1 MRRLFPIVVLIAA
14 TIAGCGKK
22 EGTETPVSGNGNT
35 DGTEATTDA
44 SGFVNIDLNE
54 EDEDTFAAEIMQA
67 TAKCGNLV
75 ALEPSA
81 MMGKLKDP
89 EVRCLEDSIKDADK
103 QTVKDKVS
111 RVLMADSWAKGDQ
124 ARWEALVRRHL
135 NEIDRSDPDLCY
147 KFAKFLSEKGPE
159 YAEECTHWAEVA
171 LENKS
176 QWSGDTFVSRVN
188 ALYKMRAVAAQRRWE
203 WLEKKYIAKPDET
216 LGQDKDKARN
226 DAKTM
231 SREWLEYAKQS
242 GKDTTMAMQMC
253 VSAAGTEDF
262 CKQTE

>member
-1 MRRLFPIVVLIAA
+1 MRRLVPVMVLFAA
-14 TIAGCGKK
+14 MIAGCGEKK
-22 EGTETPVSGNGNT
+22 APETPVTSETPT
-35 DGTEATTDA
+35 DGGEASTDA
-44 SGFVNIDLNE
+44 SGFVNIDLSE
-54 EDEDTFAAEIMQA
+54 EDEDTFAAEILQA
-67 TAKCGNLV
+67 TASCGNLV
-75 ALEPSA
+75 ALEPTA
-81 MMGKLKDP
+81 MMGKLKDA
-89 EVRCLEDSIKDADK
+89 EVRCLEDSIKNAEK

-111 RVLMADSWAKGDQ
+111 RVLMADSWAKQDTT
-124 ARWEALVRRHL
+124 RWEALVRRHL

-147 KFAKFLSEKGPE
+147 KFAKFLSGREPE
-159 YAEECTHWAEVA
+159 YMEECTHWAEVA

-176 QWSGDTFVSRVN
+176 QWKGDTFVSRVN

-203 WLEKKYIAKPDET
+203 WLEKKYVAKPDEA

-262 CKQTE
+262 CKQTD